1 MLTEIELTIR
11 KKKMS
16 ETVRDRA
23 VVTCIGVSTP
33 ELVLSEFNK
42 WKDVGLESGKVSGE
56 MLNTYEQWL
65 EDVDWIIDA
74 LDGISYDCT
83 SKSDGYASE
92 YTTYTIVESNGLE
105 YLVKVEVES
114 NNMIDGA
121 VTTHDKDTD
130 TFIIDAVYYN
140 GGTGITEIVGDELKD
155 RLE

>member
-1 MLTEIELTIR
+1 
-11 KKKMS
+11 MS

-42 WKDVGLESGKVSGE
+42 WKDVGLESGKVSE
-56 MLNTYEQWL
+56 KSLSAYEKWM
-65 EDVDWIIDA
+65 EDDGWFIDA
-74 LDGISYDCT
+74 LDAISYDCT

-105 YLVKVEVES
+105 YIVKVEVES
-114 NNMIDGA
+114 HNMIDGA
-121 VTTHDKDTD
+121 NTNHDKETD

-155 RLE
+155 RLG

>member
-1 MLTEIELTIR
+1 
-11 KKKMS
+11 MS

-23 VVTCIGVSTP
+23 VVTCVGVSSP
-33 ELVLSEFNK
+33 ELILSEFNK
-42 WKDVGLESGKVSGE
+42 WKDVGLESGKVSE
-56 MLNTYEQWL
+56 KSLSTYETWL
-65 EDVDWIIDA
+65 EDDDWAIDA

-83 SKSDGYASE
+83 SERDGYASK
-92 YTTYTIVESNGLE
+92 YTTYTIVESNGTE

-121 VTTHDKDTD
+121 ITNHDKETD

-155 RLE
+155 KLG